1 MINYSNYLLSMKR
14 IIYICFSIAWPI
26 SIISAQTKTSEYD
39 VQNLIRCYHIERDSG
54 TYATKRAYFDA
65 FPTTFI
71 DFKNTFDYEEV
82 LKDETYGPLYEESFE
97 YISAFFNLYKDIN
110 LFDFSNKAIR
120 MCIDG
125 EWDADAVNY
134 LHSNIVNI
142 ITSSNHGQD
151 CYYNYFDILTCYND
165 TVKDTFLSCLTLL
178 SDDEI
183 LSFWRFYLDGV
194 EIIPIDED
202 LFKRTKNIIQKN
214 PNLVRQFEKAYNQ
227 ISQKR
232 HTI

>member
-1 MINYSNYLLSMKR
+1 MKR
-14 IIYICFSIAWPI
+14 IIYICFTIAWSI
-26 SIISAQTKTSEYD
+26 SIISAQTKVSEYD
-39 VQNLIRCYHIERDSG
+39 VQNLIRCYNLEHDSG
-54 TYATKRAYFDA
+54 TYAAKRAYFDA
-65 FPTTFI
+65 FPTTFV

-82 LKDETYGPLYEESFE
+82 LKDETYGSLYEESLE

-125 EWDADAVNY
+125 EWDADGVNY
-134 LHSNIVNI
+134 LQTNIVNV
-142 ITSSNHGQD
+142 ITSSNHSQD
-151 CYYNYFDILTCYND
+151 CYYNHFDIFTCYND
-165 TVKDTFLSCLTLL
+165 AVRDTLLSCLALL

-202 LFKRTKNIIQKN
+202 LFKRTKNIIQKY

>member
-1 MINYSNYLLSMKR
+1 M
-14 IIYICFSIAWPI
+14 
-26 SIISAQTKTSEYD
+26 
-39 VQNLIRCYHIERDSG
+39 
-54 TYATKRAYFDA
+54 
-65 FPTTFI
+65 
-71 DFKNTFDYEEV
+71 
-82 LKDETYGPLYEESFE
+82 
-97 YISAFFNLYKDIN
+97 
-110 LFDFSNKAIR
+110 
-120 MCIDG
+120 
-125 EWDADAVNY
+125 
-134 LHSNIVNI
+134 HSNIVNI
-142 ITSSNHGQD
+142 ITSSNHGQE